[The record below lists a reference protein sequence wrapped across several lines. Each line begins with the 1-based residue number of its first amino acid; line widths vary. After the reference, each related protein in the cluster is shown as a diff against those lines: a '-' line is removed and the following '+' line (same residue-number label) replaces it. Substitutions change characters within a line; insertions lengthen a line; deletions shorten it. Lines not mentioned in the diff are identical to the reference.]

1 MIWAIALAGSA
12 AILLAMRF
20 NKKESALKKIQK
32 EKMAKENETSKLGTN
47 AIKNPDGPPPTTP
60 FR

>member
-1 MIWAIALAGSA
+1 MW
-12 AILLAMRF
+12 F
-20 NKKESALKKIQK
+20 DKKESTLKKIQK
-32 EKMAKENETSKLGTN
+32 EKKAKENETSKLGTN

>member
-12 AILLAMRF
+12 AILLAMWF
-20 NKKESALKKIQK
+20 DKKESTLKKIQK
-32 EKMAKENETSKLGTN
+32 EKKAKENETSKLGTN